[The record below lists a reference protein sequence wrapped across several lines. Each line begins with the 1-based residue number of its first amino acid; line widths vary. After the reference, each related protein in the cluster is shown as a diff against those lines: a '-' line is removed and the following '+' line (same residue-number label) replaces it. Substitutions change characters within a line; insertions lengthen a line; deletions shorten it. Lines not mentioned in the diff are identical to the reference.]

1 LKKQDLTKAV
11 LVAIIVVVVLS
22 IISSFFGF
30 GNGMMGGMMMGMMG
44 FGTIIFLAPI
54 FFIAYLF
61 LRNNESEDD
70 HEPGVDKKKTLA
82 VEDLDT
88 RYANG
93 QISRDTYLEIKKDI
107 QHNW

>member
-1 LKKQDLTKAV
+1 MKKQDLTKAV
-11 LVAIIVVVVLS
+11 LVVIIVVVVLS

-30 GNGMMGGMMMGMMG
+30 GYGMMGGMMMGMMG

-61 LRNNESEDD
+61 LRNNESEDNQ
-70 HEPGVDKKKTLA
+70 EPSADKKKKLA
-82 VEDLDT
+82 DEHLDI

-107 QHNW
+107 QHNG